1 VTEGARDTV
10 TVDAIGV
17 ERIAVP
23 VVFAGFVVGTVAV
36 RATLVG
42 GPVWGGRLVDA
53 VSEGP
58 GVAITEAPAWVLREF
73 TRA

>member
-1 VTEGARDTV
+1 
-10 TVDAIGV
+10 
-17 ERIAVP
+17 
-23 VVFAGFVVGTVAV
+23 VFAGFVVGTVAV